1 MNVMQSKFAQQTD
14 LHSWMELVSL
24 VEDNFPGLIIDE
36 YKQYLIQ
43 RIKDKSAVTIKND
56 DIVIGA
62 LTFSKE
68 NKEIEFL
75 AVHPDYRKQGIAANM
90 VKFMI
95 AQFEKG
101 TEIFVVTYRNDDLKG
116 KSARRFYKKMGFSEG
131 EYLTL
136 FDYSCQKLLYTTK

>member
-1 MNVMQSKFAQQTD
+1 MQSKFAEQTD
-14 LHSWMELVSL
+14 LCSWMELVSL
-24 VEDNFPGLIIDE
+24 VEDNFPGLNIYE

-43 RIKDKSAVTIKND
+43 RIKDKSAVTIKNN

-90 VKFMI
+90 VRFMI
-95 AQFEKG
+95 AQFDKG

-116 KSARRFYKKMGFSEG
+116 KSARSFYKKLGFTDG

-136 FDYSCQKLLYTTK
+136 FDYPCQKLLYMTK